1 MRQAILDTSF
11 ILTCIKQKIDF
22 FDEIKFM
29 GIEILI
35 PDIVIGEIKSLSED
49 TSKKKFHIKENAK
62 IALKLLEK
70 NSDSFKKIN
79 LAGKN
84 ADKSIIMFAKENPV
98 AIVATLD
105 KELKSKIKNPK
116 LVIRDKKWLEII

>member
-49 TSKKKFHIKENAK
+49 TSKKKFNLKENAK

-70 NSDSFKKIN
+70 NLGSFRRIN
-79 LAGKN
+79 LFGKN
-84 ADKSIIMFAKENPV
+84 VDKSIIKFAEENGEV
-98 AIVATLD
+98 LIATLD
-105 KELKSKIKNPK
+105 KEIKKKVKNSKLI
-116 LVIRDKKWLEII
+116 IRGKKKLEII